1 MHLKSNRVLLIMAV
15 LMLFISME
23 AFAKNKAIKDAAK
36 AVNQIFLSTDY
47 IANVPILRYGHHYV
61 LPNGELAPNKKQ
73 GRGGEHAIQFG
84 SNVRVN
90 VGEIGQSI
98 MIVPRKKEIWV
109 GLNKVRGKA
118 MNSDTVHILFN
129 RKIVPSDITP
139 EKIAQ
144 AIAKI
149 AEIKGYV
156 AKKNTPK
163 TNNATTV
170 E

>member
-1 MHLKSNRVLLIMAV
+1 
-15 LMLFISME
+15 ME
-23 AFAKNKAIKDAAK
+23 AFAKNKATKAAAK

-73 GRGGEHAIQFG
+73 GSGGKHAIQFG
-84 SNVRVN
+84 SNVRVSA
-90 VGEIGQSI
+90 GEIGQSI
-98 MIVPRKKEIWV
+98 MVVARKNEIWV

-139 EKIAQ
+139 EKIAK
-144 AIAKI
+144 AIYNIAKI
-149 AEIKGYV
+149 RGYV
-156 AKKNTPK
+156 NDKKTPIV
-163 TNNATTV
+163 NNATTV
-170 E
+170 D